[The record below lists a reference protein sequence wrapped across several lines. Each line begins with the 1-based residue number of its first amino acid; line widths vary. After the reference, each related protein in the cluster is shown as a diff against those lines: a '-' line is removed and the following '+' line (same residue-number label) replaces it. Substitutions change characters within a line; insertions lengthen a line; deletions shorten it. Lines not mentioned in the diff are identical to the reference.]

1 MRVLCRGGRP
11 PKRPLGGWTEQDQ
24 QRGCV
29 SDPRENLFLFSKYS
43 EFVELAL
50 NKVPGNLGV
59 LTQRYRPALSWRQS
73 ATCAPS
79 LLSCHHRYFHVG
91 RLPIKSETIF
101 LDGGVS

>member
-11 PKRPLGGWTEQDQ
+11 PKRPLGGWTERDQ

-29 SDPRENLFLFSKYS
+29 SDPSENLFVFSKCS

-59 LTQRYRPALSWRQS
+59 LTQRYRPAFSWQS
-73 ATCAPS
+73 AMCAPS
-79 LLSCHHRYFHVG
+79 LLPCYHRCFHGG
-91 RLPIKSETIF
+91 RLPIKSETRF
-101 LDGGVS
+101 LDGGVW